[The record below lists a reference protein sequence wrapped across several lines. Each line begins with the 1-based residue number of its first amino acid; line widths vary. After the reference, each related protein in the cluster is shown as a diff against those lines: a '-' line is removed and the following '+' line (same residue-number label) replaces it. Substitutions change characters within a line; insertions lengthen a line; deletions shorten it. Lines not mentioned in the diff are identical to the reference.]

1 MDGSRYQYE
10 LSKSIT
16 QKGDEMVRSFKGGTR
31 RRKNKNKRYTYYTYA
46 PKYKSKSRY
55 LYKKQH
61 KSRRRK

>member
-31 RRKNKNKRYTYYTYA
+31 RRYKHKKKRYTYSKYA
-46 PKYKSKSRY
+46 SKYNRY
-55 LYKKQH
+55 RYKKQH